1 MSTLTSQET
10 LDQLKLCFSLT
21 EKANTHEEAKQAFQ
35 QVRDR
40 VERECPDALQI
51 VDMLWAEVVSAKRS
65 AIFWQELSDMEKHLG
80 EKMAEQQVQLRQ
92 NYNRLMQEQ

>member
-10 LDQLKLCFSLT
+10 LDQLKLSISLT
-21 EKANTHEEAKQAFQ
+21 EKPDTHEQAKQAFA

-40 VERECPDALQI
+40 VEKECPDALQI
-51 VDMLWAEVVSAKRS
+51 VDTLWQELVSSQRS
-65 AIFWQELSDMEKHLG
+65 ALFWQELSDMEKHLG
-80 EKMAEQQVQLRQ
+80 EKMAEKQMQLRQ